1 MSFVCLLH
9 AENMLEA
16 QFKKC
21 HCGSVSHA
29 RRVSRGRRKPQ
40 LDGDCGAVCWTQAE
54 CWGAPRGLGTSNLS
68 LPRLGTVAVQRE
80 VPMLLCHK
88 CGTLTP
94 QLAAQTGTRR
104 GQQVLSLTGN
114 LLSGVPFHAQEPSC
128 RRGDI

>member
-1 MSFVCLLH
+1 MFAPCRKHAGSSVHKMPLWKCLPCT
-9 AENMLEA
+9 EGFQGQEEA
-16 QFKKC
+16 
-21 HCGSVSHA
+21 
-29 RRVSRGRRKPQ
+29 Q
-40 LDGDCGAVCWTQAE
+40 LDGDCGALCWTQAE

-68 LPRLGTVAVQRE
+68 LPRPGTVAVQRE